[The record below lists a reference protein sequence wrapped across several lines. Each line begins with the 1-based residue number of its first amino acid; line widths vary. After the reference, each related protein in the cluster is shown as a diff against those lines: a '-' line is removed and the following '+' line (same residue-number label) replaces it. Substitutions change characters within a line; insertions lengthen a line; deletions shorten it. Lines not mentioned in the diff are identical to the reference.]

1 MSPEYTPESL
11 LAMGRGFMESRILL
25 TGAELDLFTMLAPA
39 PLLAQDL
46 AERTGFHLRPLTVL
60 LDALTAMG
68 LLIKKDARYQTEP
81 SVAPFLSSDAPGS
94 VLPMVLHGAGL
105 WKTWSQLTT
114 IVSEAVGP
122 ERPAAAFRSQD
133 DLKAFI
139 GAMAAVGAPMARSIA
154 AAADPGR
161 AKYLLDVGGAT
172 GTYTL
177 AFLEANPDLKA
188 TIFDLPP
195 VIEMARERLVQTGV
209 MDRITLVA
217 GNFYEDDLP
226 AGHDLALLSAII
238 HQNSIEQNL
247 ALYCKVFAALDPGGR
262 IIIRDH
268 VMDPER
274 TGPPA
279 GAIFAV
285 NMLVNTTG
293 GGTYTFDEIKTGLTE
308 AGFERVSLI
317 NKGGRMDS
325 LVEAYK
331 P

>member
-1 MSPEYTPESL
+1 
-11 LAMGRGFMESRILL
+11 
-25 TGAELDLFTMLAPA
+25 
-39 PLLAQDL
+39 
-46 AERTGFHLRPLTVL
+46 
-60 LDALTAMG
+60 
-68 LLIKKDARYQTEP
+68 
-81 SVAPFLSSDAPGS
+81 
-94 VLPMVLHGAGL
+94 
-105 WKTWSQLTT
+105 
-114 IVSEAVGP
+114 
-122 ERPAAAFRSQD
+122 
-133 DLKAFI
+133 
-139 GAMAAVGAPMARSIA
+139 
-154 AAADPGR
+154 
-161 AKYLLDVGGAT
+161 
-172 GTYTL
+172 
-177 AFLEANPDLKA
+177 
-188 TIFDLPP
+188 
-195 VIEMARERLVQTGV
+195 

-268 VMDPER
+268 VMGPER